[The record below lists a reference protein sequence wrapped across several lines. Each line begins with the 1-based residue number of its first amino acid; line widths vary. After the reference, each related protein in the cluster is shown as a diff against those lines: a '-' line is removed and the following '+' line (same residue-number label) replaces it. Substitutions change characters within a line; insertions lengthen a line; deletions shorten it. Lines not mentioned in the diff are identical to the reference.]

1 MFGQFSTLC
10 MEGFKTQSKSKMGFF
25 AFFCFQSFASFAK
38 NFILDVW
45 LSSDGVSASDIWNS
59 VNYKYYHSWPYIS
72 HVMWTLPSKI
82 LLLRQTSIC
91 WGLVF
96 TCLKIIPIKPTWV
109 TWILFE
115 RRIKPTKKVQQ
126 FIQQRPTVIMQT
138 FFFLFYIIWHHSLN
152 KNWRMLPNPY

>member
-1 MFGQFSTLC
+1 M
-10 MEGFKTQSKSKMGFF
+10 
-25 AFFCFQSFASFAK
+25 ASLQV
-38 NFILDVW
+38 IYETRL
-45 LSSDGVSASDIWNS
+45 
-59 VNYKYYHSWPYIS
+59 NYKYYHSWPYIS

-138 FFFLFYIIWHHSLN
+138 FFFLFYITWHHSLN
-152 KNWRMLPNPY
+152 KNWRILPNPYWTNSQYILIRSLLSCRCVSSPNYRRRLVIFSRIQQARPTLVNI